1 MGFYKPYWKKYKK
14 LYFLAV
20 ACILCE
26 VFCDLLQPTVMSRII
41 DDGVTSGSIPV
52 ILRLGLLM
60 LCITAAGAGFAVSR
74 NFLSSTV
81 SQKFSADL
89 RSDLYQ
95 KVISLPLSR
104 VDEMGSGSIITRVT
118 NDVVQVRQF
127 VNGMMR
133 FFLKG
138 PATGLGSIVLA
149 TVLCPQLSV
158 VLLGAVALV
167 SVFTAF
173 SLKLSY
179 HRYAK
184 VQKAIDHVNTV
195 VQEYLSGIRLVKTFG
210 RFQEEEERFAA
221 VNFDLADKN
230 KAADRVISIF
240 SPLMQLSINF
250 GIVIVLFYG
259 GFLFIHGSV
268 QVGQIVAFTNYMT
281 QILGAMRSITNM
293 FNTFVRTKA
302 SSERITEIFRQQ
314 DAPSMPT
321 AASHTKIPG
330 YLVFD
335 HVSFAYPNGSG
346 APVFHNL
353 SFMVNR
359 GETLAVIGPT
369 GSGKSTLCSLLIR
382 FYDVT
387 GGAIYLDG
395 NDIRSI
401 ETATLR
407 QKIAIAPQQSMLFSA
422 TIAENVRW
430 GNTNATAEQV
440 RRACEAAQADGFICE
455 MPQQYNSLLGQ
466 GGVNISGGQ
475 KQRISI
481 ARALIRRA
489 ELLLLDDCTSALDA
503 GTEAKVR
510 HALQKE
516 KGKKPILLVTQR
528 IGTAMAADR
537 ILVLENGK
545 LAGLGSHS
553 HLMHTCQTYRDIYDS
568 QIGGEPYAE

>member
-14 LYFLAV
+14 LYFIAV

-41 DDGVTSGSIPV
+41 DDGVASGSIPA

-60 LCITAAGAGFAVSR
+60 LCITAIGAGFAISR

-89 RSDLYQ
+89 RADLYK
-95 KVISLPLSR
+95 KVISLPLSQ
-104 VDEMGSGSIITRVT
+104 VDALGSGSIITRVT

-149 TVLCPQLSV
+149 TVLCPRLSV

-179 HRYAK
+179 RRYAK
-184 VQKAIDHVNTV
+184 VQKAIDRVNTV
-195 VQEYLSGIRLVKTFG
+195 VQEYLLGIRLVKAFG
-210 RFQEEEERFAA
+210 RFREEEERFASA
-221 VNFDLADKN
+221 NDHLADKN

-259 GFLFIHGSV
+259 SYLFTRGEV

-302 SSERITEIFRQQ
+302 SSERITEIFQQ
-314 DAPSMPT
+314 QGMPEIK
-321 AASHTKIPG
+321 ASSRAKTPG

-346 APVFHNL
+346 TPVFQTL
-353 SFMVNR
+353 SFSVNR

-369 GSGKSTLCSLLIR
+369 GSGKSTLCALLMR

-395 NDIRSI
+395 QDIRSI
-401 ETATLR
+401 ETGTLR
-407 QKIAIAPQQSMLFSA
+407 KKIAIAPQQSMLFSG

-430 GNTNATAEQV
+430 GDTNATPEQV
-440 RRACEAAQADGFICE
+440 RSACAAAQANGFIWA
-455 MPQQYNSLLGQ
+455 MPQQYDSMLGQ
-466 GGVNISGGQ
+466 GGVNVSGGQ

-503 GTEAKVR
+503 VTEAKVR
-510 HALQKE
+510 HALQSE
-516 KGKKPILLVTQR
+516 GGKRTIILVTQR
-528 IGTAMAADR
+528 IGTAMTADR
-537 ILVLENGK
+537 ILVLENGE

-553 HLMHTCQTYRDIYDS
+553 DLLRTCQTYRDIYDS